1 MLPLRRG
8 PARSSLVVR
17 HLHIHAERPKPEPIR
32 EVGLEERPGAGSLLL
47 LLLPHGIAAVCLP
60 LLLLLLLP
68 HVAPATAASYIL
80 LLHGRATASLLL
92 LLLILLPHNS
102 GGIGGPSPSSLLLLL
117 KLPHSSGGIGSR
129 SPSPPTMLLLLSL
142 LQPHE
147 LLSRDSGGCR
157 LLLPP
162 DLSQGGLV
170 LKLLLELV
178 LQLLLQL
185 DLLLQLLRLQLDLL
199 LVLLQLLLQVQS
211 ALRNRL
217 GGGGGVQGRRELLL
231 LGLLHLQQVLQ
242 LQLRWL
248 GLDRNGHR

>member
-8 PARSSLVVR
+8 PARASLVVR

-102 GGIGGPSPSSLLLLL
+102 GGIGGPSPSSLLLL
-117 KLPHSSGGIGSR
+117 KLPHSSGGIGA

-248 GLDRNGHR
+248 GLDRNGRR

>member
-80 LLHGRATASLLL
+80 LLHGRATASPLL

-102 GGIGGPSPSSLLLLL
+102 GGIGASPSSLLLL

-248 GLDRNGHR
+248 GLDRNGRR